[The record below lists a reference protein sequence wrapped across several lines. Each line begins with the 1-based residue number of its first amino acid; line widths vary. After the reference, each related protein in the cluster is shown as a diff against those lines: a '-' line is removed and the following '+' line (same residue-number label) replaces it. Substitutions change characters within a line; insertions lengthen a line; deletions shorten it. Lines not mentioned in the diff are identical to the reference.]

1 MSHPLIVEAAEDL
14 FVPVA
19 IHNNKDGHDGEV
31 RERFDEPAWN
41 YPVARYVGA
50 EGADL
55 IERKDRVYSVQET
68 AARMAAALEV
78 ADVEVPAY
86 LALLAAEASDELTYA
101 TFAMG

>member
-41 YPVARYVGA
+41 FPVARYLDS
-50 EGADL
+50 EGEDL
-55 IERKDRVYSVQET
+55 IERRDRVYDVQPT
-68 AARMAAALEV
+68 AARMVAALD
-78 ADVEVPAY
+78 AAGQEVPDY
-86 LALLAAEASDELTYA
+86 LDLLAMERSDELAYA
-101 TFAMG
+101 TFAMF